1 MTEQTLQDRL
11 RRAKL
16 VEEYN
21 DQMFDEAADCIDELQ
36 AEVAQLKAAL
46 EGAAMIAVKK
56 THSARLRS
64 CTEDMALRALREVA
78 QEIRASVKSAQ

>member
-36 AEVAQLKAAL
+36 AEVARMRESLKEITQEYDPSDYGGIAEAMFTIAGDAL
-46 EGAAMIAVKK
+46 QIDK
-56 THSARLRS
+56 
-64 CTEDMALRALREVA
+64 D
-78 QEIRASVKSAQ
+78 